1 MSSSRRLFSQ
11 SELLE
16 LLRSSRE
23 RNQRVDITGLL
34 LYHEGNLLQV
44 LEGPPADL
52 LATFERIMVDPRHTG
67 LIVLSKKTI
76 EERQFAGWSMA
87 FRNLDEDQAE
97 ELPGFSHFLQS
108 PSVRLPVKEEGT
120 ADKSVRILVSRFR
133 QSLR

>member
-1 MSSSRRLFSQ
+1 
-11 SELLE
+11 
-16 LLRSSRE
+16 
-23 RNQRVDITGLL
+23 
-34 LYHEGNLLQV
+34 
-44 LEGPPADL
+44 
-52 LATFERIMVDPRHTG
+52 MVDPRHTG

-97 ELPGFSHFLQS
+97 ELPGSSDFLQS